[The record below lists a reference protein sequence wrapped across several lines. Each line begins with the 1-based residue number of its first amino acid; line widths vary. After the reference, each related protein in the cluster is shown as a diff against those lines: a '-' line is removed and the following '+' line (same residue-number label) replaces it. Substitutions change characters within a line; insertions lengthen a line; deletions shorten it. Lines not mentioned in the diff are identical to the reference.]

1 MNPRGNQKGFSLLEI
16 LVALAII
23 AIALA
28 ACVRAAG
35 QIATGQA
42 QLRDR
47 ALALVAAE
55 NTLADLRA
63 QQAFPPPGDLRTP
76 CPQGPLALVCTSH
89 VENTAYKDMRQVTVR
104 VAAGDNGPQL
114 AQLRGLLS
122 ARP

>member
-1 MNPRGNQKGFSLLEI
+1 MNPRSAQTGFSLLEI
-16 LVALAII
+16 LIALAII

-47 ALALVAAE
+47 ALALVSAE
-55 NTLADLRA
+55 NTLAELRA
-63 QQAFPPPGDLRTP
+63 QRAFPPLGDLRTP
-76 CPQGPLALVCTSH
+76 CPQGPSAFVCISH
-89 VENTAYKDMRQVTVR
+89 IESTAYKEMRQVTVR
-104 VAAGDNGPQL
+104 VLAQGQGPQL